1 MNFELP
7 YIPERPNKPRQS
19 GITMVMDKG
28 LSLRE
33 AENMVDACGHLIDYV
48 KLGFG
53 TSMVTNRVNEKIR
66 FYQSNNIRCYF
77 GGTLFEAFVIRKQF
91 HQYQQLLDKFGV
103 LAVEVSD
110 GSMAMDHS
118 EKCSYI
124 STLSKNRIVLSEVGS
139 KVAGVE
145 ISNEAWVSM
154 MNLEL
159 KAGSSKVIAEARE
172 SGNIGIYHTDG
183 SADKELIS
191 LIDEKVHGHNV
202 IWEAPL
208 KSQQVW
214 FIKLLGSNVNL
225 GNIAV
230 NEVVSLET
238 LRLGL
243 RGDTLL
249 SFLPNE
255 LTEGHSLI

>member
-1 MNFELP
+1 MNFELNN
-7 YIPERPNKPRQS
+7 IPSRPSKPRQS

-33 AENMVDACGHLIDYV
+33 AENMVDACGQYIDYV

-53 TSMVTNRVNEKIR
+53 TSMVTNRVEEKIR
-66 FYQSNNIRCYF
+66 FYQSNDIRCYL
-77 GGTLFEAFVIRKQF
+77 GGTLFEAFVIRNQF
-91 HQYQQLLDKFGV
+91 TQYQRLLERFGV

-110 GSMAMDHS
+110 GSMAMEHA
-118 EKCSYI
+118 EKCGYI
-124 STLSKNRIVLSEVGS
+124 TSLAKDRIVLSEVGS

-145 ISNEAWVSM
+145 ISNEAWVKM

-159 KAGSSKVIAEARE
+159 KAGSTKVIAEARE

-183 SADKELIS
+183 SADMELIS
-191 LIDEKVHGHNV
+191 LIDAKVHGDNV
-202 IWEAPL
+202 IWEAPI
-208 KSQQVW
+208 KNQQVW
-214 FIKLLGSNVNL
+214 FIKLFGSNVNL

-243 RGDTLL
+243 RGDTML
-249 SFLPNE
+249 SFLPEE
-255 LTEGHSLI
+255 LTKGHTLL